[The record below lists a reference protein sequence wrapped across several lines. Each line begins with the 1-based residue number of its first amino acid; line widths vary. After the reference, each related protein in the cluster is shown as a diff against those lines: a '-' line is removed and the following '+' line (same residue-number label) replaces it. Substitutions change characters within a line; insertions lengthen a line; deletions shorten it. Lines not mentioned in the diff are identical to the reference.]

1 LGFVHD
7 VAFVVRFVAET
18 RQFVLPYAAAI
29 NADMHRELS
38 DLIENRERL
47 LAALRTASVP
57 VLPSA

>member
-1 LGFVHD
+1 M
-7 VAFVVRFVAET
+7 AET

-47 LAALRTASVP
+47 LAALRTARDPHVP
-57 VLPSA
+57 VG